1 MSNVVTAVKA
11 LSFAHEICI
20 FSIILEGDLEII
32 ISSFGGKD
40 ESFDSFGHM
49 ISIFKILKEEFR
61 SISFHMFSDKEFL
74 SFITLPDM
82 LIILW
87 VYWCE

>member
-32 ISSFGGKD
+32 ISYFGGKD

-61 SISFHMFSDKEFL
+61 SISFSH
-74 SFITLPDM
+74 
-82 LIILW
+82 
-87 VYWCE
+87 VQ